1 MKNKIA
7 LAQSLIPVADE
18 LDEKGLIN
26 EAAEID
32 GFIKSLIHQAKI
44 EDKMLKESQ
53 MSFDYNIKDL
63 YKLIKISDVLDK
75 KGYFKQSDKVM
86 SLAMNKI
93 AQVNPPASVGFEETK
108 PARNSLL
115 GPVADWWK
123 ARRRKQATDRDT
135 KNLYKDWE
143 SHTED
148 LNALTNEDDYKD
160 PRWQTLN
167 RLYDNQDFNEN
178 KTFPIPYKEMG
189 NHLPFSEEMRDI
201 RNWGMSEGPLSDFS
215 KEMRDQR
222 FWRGREGKEYQ
233 RMKSV
238 IDNKLRDV
246 RNLPRRPGPVAK
258 GQSPHADAFED
269 KLNQEMK

>member
-7 LAQSLIPVADE
+7 LAQSLVPVADE

-26 EAAEID
+26 EAAGID
-32 GFIKSLIHQAKI
+32 ALIKSLIHQAKI

-53 MSFDYNIKDL
+53 DSFEYRIKDL

-93 AQVNPPASVGFEETK
+93 AQVNPPASIGFEETR

-123 ARRRKQATDRDT
+123 AMRRKKSTDRDT
-135 KNLYKDWE
+135 KNLYKGWE
-143 SHTED
+143 GHIED
-148 LNALTNEDDYKD
+148 LNALTREDNYQD

-167 RLYDNQDFNEN
+167 RLYDDQGFNDN
-178 KTFPIPYKEMG
+178 KTFPIPYSKAKNYPNKDFAKEM
-189 NHLPFSEEMRDI
+189 NANYH
-201 RNWGMSEGPLSDFS
+201 WG
-215 KEMRDQR
+215 
-222 FWRGREGKEYQ
+222 
-233 RMKSV
+233 
-238 IDNKLRDV
+238 
-246 RNLPRRPGPVAK
+246 
-258 GQSPHADAFED
+258 
-269 KLNQEMK
+269 